1 MNNFF
6 TIEQLK
12 DTALMHI
19 SSLNE
24 KVQKLES
31 EHFEDSTNKLVR
43 IANILP
49 KIVDI
54 LTQLESLEAAL
65 EEKSSKEEVDE
76 EAIQADLRLISDCLD
91 NIFDEDKN
99 TTILKTVGGAKDT
112 SKDPS

>member
-1 MNNFF
+1 MKNFF
-6 TIEQLK
+6 TIEQLY

-19 SSLNE
+19 SSLNDKIE
-24 KVQKLES
+24 KLEKEPS
-31 EHFEDSTNKLVR
+31 KDNTNKLVR

-49 KIVDI
+49 KVLDI